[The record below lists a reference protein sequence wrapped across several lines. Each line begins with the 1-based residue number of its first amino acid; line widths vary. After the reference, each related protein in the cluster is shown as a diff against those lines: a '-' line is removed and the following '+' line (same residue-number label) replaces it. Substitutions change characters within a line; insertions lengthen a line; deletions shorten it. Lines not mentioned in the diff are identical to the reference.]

1 MMTVAP
7 RSDNIFTIPFPRPV
21 PPPVTNAILPSKHF
35 SGNIQ
40 SLRTGK
46 LAPLEGRLTLVLKYL
61 VLFILFINKS
71 LCLKGSILDIKCH
84 NERTTLFEAAMLK
97 SAKNAPSIPYWNLL
111 RTNFLITPLYYVLNL
126 F

>member
-1 MMTVAP
+1 MVDQCVNLIRTNP
-7 RSDNIFTIPFPRPV
+7 RHSICIRR
-21 PPPVTNAILPSKHF
+21 
-35 SGNIQ
+35 IQ
-40 SLRTGK
+40 H
-46 LAPLEGRLTLVLKYL
+46 L

-84 NERTTLFEAAMLK
+84 NERITLFEAAMLK
-97 SAKNAPSIPYWNLL
+97 SAKNAPTIPYWNLL